1 MGPTA
6 ISDRESVDTYRRRAY
21 HAPMKAKT
29 KRTYNLSEVAISR
42 VRELAGRYE
51 AAPSQ
56 DKVVELAIERLYR
69 DVRDREEAEAWAK
82 ASEDPD
88 FRAEMEL
95 VARDL
100 DERDS
105 WPA

>member
-1 MGPTA
+1 M
-6 ISDRESVDTYRRRAY
+6 Y
-21 HAPMKAKT
+21 
-29 KRTYNLSEVAISR
+29 KR
-42 VRELAGRYE
+42 
-51 AAPSQ
+51 Q
-56 DKVVELAIERLYR
+56 VVELAIERLYR